1 MAAVS
6 SNACPR
12 KNKTITGWSQGLARP
27 ERRSANTLL
36 SFTLSL
42 TLPRSMGF
50 LQAEIS
56 LHCASENVFVGC
68 SDHVQEFPK
77 QASLASQ
84 IE

>member
-6 SNACPR
+6 SNARPR
-12 KNKTITGWSQGLARP
+12 KNETITGWSQGLSQP
-27 ERRSANTLL
+27 ERRSANRLL

-42 TLPRSMGF
+42 TLPRSVGF

-56 LHCASENVFVGC
+56 LHCASKNVFMGC
-68 SDHVQEFPK
+68 SDYVQEFPK

-84 IE
+84 TE